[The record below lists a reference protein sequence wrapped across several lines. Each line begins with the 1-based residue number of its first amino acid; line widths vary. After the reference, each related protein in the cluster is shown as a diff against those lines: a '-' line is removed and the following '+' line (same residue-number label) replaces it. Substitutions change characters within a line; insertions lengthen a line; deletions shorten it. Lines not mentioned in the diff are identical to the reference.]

1 MSKYVTVSTTN
12 TWDTKYATVSN
23 TWAIKDTVTSYFTKC
38 TLCSGR
44 GGQIMKNTKAPPVH
58 NVYFVK
64 YDNTVF
70 FMVQV
75 LDTVTYFVSHVLV
88 VDTVTYFDIFR

>member
-38 TLCSGR
+38 TLCSAKAENCLFIPKVETVAKVRR
-44 GGQIMKNTKAPPVH
+44 GNIEAKG
-58 NVYFVK
+58 
-64 YDNTVF
+64 
-70 FMVQV
+70 
-75 LDTVTYFVSHVLV
+75 HVNHAEGILQALNEWNC
-88 VDTVTYFDIFR
+88 FHL